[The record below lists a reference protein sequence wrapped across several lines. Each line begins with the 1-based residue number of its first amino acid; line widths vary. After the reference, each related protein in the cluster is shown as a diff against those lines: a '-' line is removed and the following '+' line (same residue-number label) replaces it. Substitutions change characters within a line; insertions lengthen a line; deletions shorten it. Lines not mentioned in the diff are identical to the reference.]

1 MTDVAISE
9 IENWVAWCWEGEDPK
24 PQTPARCYSAE
35 GRYVAPAQDDEGRN
49 PQRIINYPSAARV
62 QYVYDRMPQLTRQ
75 VLRYEY
81 TQRAAYDIRDHSQEV
96 DANGAVRDV
105 WVVVN
110 NIRRQMARL
119 QLKIGAKEY
128 HAHVEAFKEAVREE
142 FSSEVCA

>member
-9 IENWVAWCWEGEDPK
+9 IENWVAWCWEGEDPA
-24 PQTPARCYSAE
+24 PTTPARCYSAE
-35 GRYVAPAQDDEGRN
+35 GRYMAPAMDDDGRR
-49 PQRIINYPSAARV
+49 PTRIINYPSAARV
-62 QYVYDRMPQLTRQ
+62 QYVYDRLPQIIKQ
-75 VLRYEY
+75 VVRYEY
-81 TQRAAYDIRDHSQEV
+81 TQRAAYDIHDHSQEV
-96 DANGAVRDV
+96 GPDGAVRDV

-128 HAHVEAFKEAVREE
+128 HAHVDAFKEAVREE